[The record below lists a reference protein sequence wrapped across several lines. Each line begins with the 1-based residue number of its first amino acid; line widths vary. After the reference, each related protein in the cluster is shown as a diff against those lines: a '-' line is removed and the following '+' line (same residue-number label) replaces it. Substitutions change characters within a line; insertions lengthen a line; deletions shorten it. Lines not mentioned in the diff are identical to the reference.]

1 MLTREALTAA
11 GWRLTS
17 AHAASSYS
25 VEVVVTPDGTA
36 LGDGDMV
43 RIREDGTIDP
53 DPLTGSGKLTCGAEV
68 RELLTETEEPSYFI
82 GYIGMGEFDA
92 HEAGYTIFATG
103 GEWIAEDAHGVRA
116 SSQGDAFTFAAQQ
129 AARDLACSP
138 ECAEALDREAWRVA
152 RGHGVGLT
160 LGGAWGRMG
169 TAAREHAREWG
180 WPMPECPEVRGL
192 IITVEGTVPGTLC
205 GDTLTPDT
213 ETPCATMRETDQG
226 VNGYPTWAAHN
237 WLTGNEEPYRY
248 WHARACECVRRFR
261 HAPGTASARQ
271 EAALRCLTD
280 ALAAEHT
287 GEPLTDTASLESDLL
302 TWALRRVEW
311 RTVAEAFMELVPEEL
326 TEEDPYRDE
335 DTESDGD
342 A

>member
-68 RELLTETEEPSYFI
+68 RELLTET
-82 GYIGMGEFDA
+82 
-92 HEAGYTIFATG
+92 
-103 GEWIAEDAHGVRA
+103 
-116 SSQGDAFTFAAQQ
+116 
-129 AARDLACSP
+129 
-138 ECAEALDREAWRVA
+138 
-152 RGHGVGLT
+152 
-160 LGGAWGRMG
+160 
-169 TAAREHAREWG
+169 
-180 WPMPECPEVRGL
+180 
-192 IITVEGTVPGTLC
+192 
-205 GDTLTPDT
+205 
-213 ETPCATMRETDQG
+213 PCATMRETDQG
-226 VNGYPTWAAHN
+226 VNGYPTWTAHN

-248 WHARACECVRRFR
+248 WHARACECVRRFLN
-261 HAPGTASARQ
+261 APGTASARQ

>member
-17 AHAASSYS
+17 AHAASSYG

-43 RIREDGTIDP
+43 RIREDGMIDP
-53 DPLTGSGKLTCGAEV
+53 DPLSGRGKLTCGAEV
-68 RELLTETEEPSYFI
+68 RELLTE
-82 GYIGMGEFDA
+82 
-92 HEAGYTIFATG
+92 
-103 GEWIAEDAHGVRA
+103 
-116 SSQGDAFTFAAQQ
+116 
-129 AARDLACSP
+129 
-138 ECAEALDREAWRVA
+138 
-152 RGHGVGLT
+152 
-160 LGGAWGRMG
+160 
-169 TAAREHAREWG
+169 
-180 WPMPECPEVRGL
+180 
-192 IITVEGTVPGTLC
+192 
-205 GDTLTPDT
+205 PDT

-248 WHARACECVRRFR
+248 WHARACECVRRFLN
-261 HAPGTASARQ
+261 APGTASARQ

-335 DTESDGD
+335 DTESEGD

>member
-68 RELLTETEEPSYFI
+68 RALLTET
-82 GYIGMGEFDA
+82 A
-92 HEAGYTIFATG
+92 
-103 GEWIAEDAHGVRA
+103 
-116 SSQGDAFTFAAQQ
+116 
-129 AARDLACSP
+129 
-138 ECAEALDREAWRVA
+138 
-152 RGHGVGLT
+152 
-160 LGGAWGRMG
+160 
-169 TAAREHAREWG
+169 
-180 WPMPECPEVRGL
+180 
-192 IITVEGTVPGTLC
+192 
-205 GDTLTPDT
+205 
-213 ETPCATMRETDQG
+213 CATMRETDQG
-226 VNGYPTWAAHN
+226 GDGYPTWAAHN

-248 WHARACECVRRFR
+248 WHATACECVRRFR

-311 RTVAEAFMELVPEEL
+311 RTVADAFMELVPEEL

>member
-68 RELLTETEEPSYFI
+68 RELLTET
-82 GYIGMGEFDA
+82 A
-92 HEAGYTIFATG
+92 
-103 GEWIAEDAHGVRA
+103 
-116 SSQGDAFTFAAQQ
+116 
-129 AARDLACSP
+129 
-138 ECAEALDREAWRVA
+138 
-152 RGHGVGLT
+152 
-160 LGGAWGRMG
+160 
-169 TAAREHAREWG
+169 
-180 WPMPECPEVRGL
+180 
-192 IITVEGTVPGTLC
+192 
-205 GDTLTPDT
+205 
-213 ETPCATMRETDQG
+213 CATIRETDQG
-226 VNGYPTWAAHN
+226 GDGYPTWAAHN

>member
-17 AHAASSYS
+17 AHAASSYG

-53 DPLTGSGKLTCGAEV
+53 DPLSGRGKLTCGAEV
-68 RELLTETEEPSYFI
+68 RELLTE
-82 GYIGMGEFDA
+82 
-92 HEAGYTIFATG
+92 
-103 GEWIAEDAHGVRA
+103 
-116 SSQGDAFTFAAQQ
+116 
-129 AARDLACSP
+129 
-138 ECAEALDREAWRVA
+138 
-152 RGHGVGLT
+152 
-160 LGGAWGRMG
+160 
-169 TAAREHAREWG
+169 
-180 WPMPECPEVRGL
+180 
-192 IITVEGTVPGTLC
+192 
-205 GDTLTPDT
+205 PDT

-226 VNGYPTWAAHN
+226 VNGYPTLAAHN
-237 WLTGNEEPYRY
+237 WLTGNEDAYRY
-248 WHARACECVRRFR
+248 WHRTACECVRRFR

-335 DTESDGD
+335 DTESEGD

>member
-25 VEVVVTPDGTA
+25 VAVVVTPDGTA

-68 RELLTETEEPSYFI
+68 RELLTETEEPSYF
-82 GYIGMGEFDA
+82 
-92 HEAGYTIFATG
+92 
-103 GEWIAEDAHGVRA
+103 
-116 SSQGDAFTFAAQQ
+116 S
-129 AARDLACSP
+129 
-138 ECAEALDREAWRVA
+138 
-152 RGHGVGLT
+152 
-160 LGGAWGRMG
+160 
-169 TAAREHAREWG
+169 
-180 WPMPECPEVRGL
+180 
-192 IITVEGTVPGTLC
+192 

-213 ETPCATMRETDQG
+213 VTPCATMRETDQG
-226 VNGYPTWAAHN
+226 GDGYPTWAAHN

-280 ALAAEHT
+280 ALAA
-287 GEPLTDTASLESDLL
+287 DMESHSQTQRPGARPP

-311 RTVAEAFMELVPEEL
+311 HRQKRLGASARGSHGGRPIPGRLRGEREVM
-326 TEEDPYRDE
+326 RDA
-335 DTESDGD
+335 TNALRPSPAPRATPKRSG
-342 A
+342 

>member
-1 MLTREALTAA
+1 MLTREVLLAA

-17 AHAASSYS
+17 AHAASSYGL
-25 VEVVVTPDGTA
+25 EVVVTPDGTA

-68 RELLTETEEPSYFI
+68 RELLTET
-82 GYIGMGEFDA
+82 A
-92 HEAGYTIFATG
+92 
-103 GEWIAEDAHGVRA
+103 
-116 SSQGDAFTFAAQQ
+116 
-129 AARDLACSP
+129 
-138 ECAEALDREAWRVA
+138 
-152 RGHGVGLT
+152 
-160 LGGAWGRMG
+160 
-169 TAAREHAREWG
+169 
-180 WPMPECPEVRGL
+180 
-192 IITVEGTVPGTLC
+192 
-205 GDTLTPDT
+205 
-213 ETPCATMRETDQG
+213 CATIRETDQG
-226 VNGYPTWAAHN
+226 GDGYPTWAAHN

-311 RTVAEAFMELVPEEL
+311 RTVAEAFMELMPEEL

-335 DTESDGD
+335 DAESGR
-342 A
+342 

>member
-1 MLTREALTAA
+1 MLTREVLLAA

-17 AHAASSYS
+17 AHAASSYGL
-25 VEVVVTPDGTA
+25 EVVVTPDGTA

-43 RIREDGTIDP
+43 RIREDGMIDP

-68 RELLTETEEPSYFI
+68 RELLTET
-82 GYIGMGEFDA
+82 
-92 HEAGYTIFATG
+92 
-103 GEWIAEDAHGVRA
+103 
-116 SSQGDAFTFAAQQ
+116 
-129 AARDLACSP
+129 
-138 ECAEALDREAWRVA
+138 
-152 RGHGVGLT
+152 
-160 LGGAWGRMG
+160 
-169 TAAREHAREWG
+169 
-180 WPMPECPEVRGL
+180 
-192 IITVEGTVPGTLC
+192 
-205 GDTLTPDT
+205 
-213 ETPCATMRETDQG
+213 PCATMRETDQG
-226 VNGYPTWAAHN
+226 VNGYPTWTAHN

-335 DTESDGD
+335 DTESEGD

>member
-68 RELLTETEEPSYFI
+68 RELLTETEEPAYF
-82 GYIGMGEFDA
+82 
-92 HEAGYTIFATG
+92 
-103 GEWIAEDAHGVRA
+103 
-116 SSQGDAFTFAAQQ
+116 
-129 AARDLACSP
+129 
-138 ECAEALDREAWRVA
+138 
-152 RGHGVGLT
+152 
-160 LGGAWGRMG
+160 
-169 TAAREHAREWG
+169 
-180 WPMPECPEVRGL
+180 
-192 IITVEGTVPGTLC
+192 

-213 ETPCATMRETDQG
+213 ETACATMRETDQG
-226 VNGYPTWAAHN
+226 GDGYPTWTAHN

-311 RTVAEAFMELVPEEL
+311 RTVAEAFMELMPEEL

-335 DTESDGD
+335 DTESEGD